1 MPYSDE
7 EMDSL
12 HVLPLAVIPL
22 ETRGLQSASLVK
34 NSQLRS
40 VVELFAGERTGS
52 GQIEIADLGLEFA
65 SLKDPD
71 HPDMMLIQKLEQ
83 RGLQSASL
91 VKNSQLRSV
100 VELFAGERTGSG
112 QIEIADLGL
121 EFASLK
127 DPDHPDMML
136 IQKLEQLR
144 SYDVYSLRITFREQR
159 IPLKNQDALRLSSAK
174 ETALA
179 SFMSSFTQSLMKRI
193 FAPTPISDDDEI
205 ELMPLDENDFDTEQ
219 DASRS
224 LSKLINPSDPDII
237 HANLADLA
245 KRLEIRLDEL
255 PKMLEDF
262 ADIHLSVA
270 YYEDCY
276 GDVMSE
282 FDELIALVARLIRS
296 NRTFQR
302 DTELLKKCDRIEY
315 DITAAKRFFQEHLM
329 VFNKLENE
337 FWSEV
342 SARRLREI
350 EDVAK
355 ANHTQL
361 GGILCGMTVKMN
373 SWRKKFPTPER
384 ITPHRVAAFVMSEL
398 GEGIGN
404 IYDAA

>member
-40 VVELFAGERTGS
+40 VVELFAGEQTGS

-71 HPDMMLIQKLEQ
+71 HPDMTLIQKL
-83 RGLQSASL
+83 G
-91 VKNSQLRSV
+91 
-100 VELFAGERTGSG
+100 
-112 QIEIADLGL
+112 
-121 EFASLK
+121 
-127 DPDHPDMML
+127 
-136 IQKLEQLR
+136 QLR

-174 ETALA
+174 EAALA
-179 SFMSSFTQSLMKRI
+179 SFMSSFTQSLMKKT

-205 ELMPLDENDFDTEQ
+205 ELIPLDDNDVDPEQ
-219 DASRS
+219 DASLS
-224 LSKLINPSDPDII
+224 LSKMINPSDPDIV

-245 KRLEIRLDEL
+245 KRLEISLDEL
-255 PKMLEDF
+255 PNLLEDF

-282 FDELIALVARLIRS
+282 FDKLIALVARLIRS
-296 NRTFQR
+296 NSTFQR
-302 DTELLKKCDRIEY
+302 DTGLLKKCDRIEY
-315 DITAAKRFFQEHLM
+315 DVTAAKRFVQEHLM

-355 ANHTQL
+355 ANHTRL

-384 ITPHRVAAFVMSEL
+384 ITPHRLAAFVMSEL